1 MRVSEMGNTIE
12 NKSFD
17 FAVRVVNLYKY
28 LCNEKKEF
36 IISKQLLR
44 SGTSIGANVSEGE
57 KAQSKA
63 DFYTKM
69 TIALKEANETDY
81 WLRLMYATEYLTEQE
96 FESLSKDNKEIISIL
111 VAITKT
117 TKQDLIKK

>member
-36 IISKQLLR
+36 VLSKQLLR